1 MCNPN
6 LEFQL
11 LNPTTQVA
19 LYALCQGTCQ
29 SIVSI
34 HWNVYQ
40 GMFDA
45 TSNVSRWILF
55 PSIDLYEN
63 QWFFGKITENCPDV
77 WGMRKEKHLL
87 GRNTTN
93 FTASKDLFLE
103 NSSTEFW
110 RFEVVYQFLTENSS
124 SSLNFQINLSPR
136 NGSCSIFPRNGT
148 IVTRFTISC
157 LDWFDEDGIRDYSLS
172 RKY

>member
-34 HWNVYQ
+34 QWNVYQ
-40 GMFDA
+40 GMFNA
-45 TSNVSRWILF
+45 TSNVSRWVLF

-63 QWFFGKITENCPDV
+63 QWFFGKKTE
-77 WGMRKEKHLL
+77 
-87 GRNTTN
+87 
-93 FTASKDLFLE
+93 
-103 NSSTEFW
+103 
-110 RFEVVYQFLTENSS
+110 
-124 SSLNFQINLSPR
+124 
-136 NGSCSIFPRNGT
+136 SCAHA
-148 IVTRFTISC
+148 C
-157 LDWFDEDGIRDYSLS
+157 
-172 RKY
+172 